1 MNYKTEAMQFIKN
14 RVQDS
19 ESINLLKWC
28 IRNKLEVKFC
38 FERLHEMMTNDAD
51 IEAAKAIYELATEQ
65 ESDKEQ
71 QLKEEI
77 FK

>member
-1 MNYKTEAMQFIKN
+1 MNK
-14 RVQDS
+14 
-19 ESINLLKWC
+19 SINLLKWC

-38 FERLHEMMTNDAD
+38 FERLHEMMTSDAD

>member
-38 FERLHEMMTNDAD
+38 FERLHEMMTNEAD